1 MNEEARG
8 AERAA
13 AAKTWHHAGG
23 VTALAQIRTLVR
35 YRLLIQ
41 SLVGRELKARYRGSV
56 LGFFWSFVNPLLL
69 LLTYGLVFT
78 YMLPVP
84 KSARVEPYFLF
95 LFCGILPWTWFNASL
110 FESAG
115 VLIAGGNLIKKVL
128 FPAEVLPVVTV
139 LANLVQFLLGLPIL
153 LLFLA
158 LSGRLSP
165 SALLI
170 VAPLLVQLV
179 LTLGLALLI
188 SALTVHFRDIQNILS
203 HVLHL
208 WFFATPVLYLYEE
221 TPLALKRLL
230 RLNPM
235 THVVFSYQQMLFEGR
250 FDHVRGLLLAA
261 VAAALAFALGALL
274 FDRLRD
280 TLAEEV

>member
-1 MNEEARG
+1 L
-8 AERAA
+8 
-13 AAKTWHHAGG
+13 
-23 VTALAQIRTLVR
+23 TALRQVHTLVR

-56 LGFFWSFVNPLLL
+56 LGFLWSFVNPLLL

-95 LFCGILPWTWFNASL
+95 LFCGILPWTAFSSSL
-110 FESAG
+110 LEGAG

-139 LANLVQFLLGLPIL
+139 LANAAQFLLGLPIL
-153 LLFLA
+153 VLFLA
-158 LSGRLSP
+158 LAGRLSP
-165 SALLI
+165 AALLLPL
-170 VAPLLVQLV
+170 PLLVQLL
-179 LTLGLALLI
+179 LTVGLALFL
-188 SALTVHFRDIQNILS
+188 SALTVHFRDIQNILG

-208 WFFATPVLYLYEE
+208 WFFATPVLYVYDEQSR
-221 TPLALKRLL
+221 ALRALL

-235 THVVFSYQQMLFEGR
+235 THVVYSYQQMLFDGR
-250 FDHVRGLLLAA
+250 FDHWRGLVLSGVIAAA
-261 VAAALAFALGALL
+261 VFALGAFL